1 MVCAA
6 SSCFL
11 AGGVGVGPQGKAC
24 VVVAQHGGD
33 GFDVHAVLESQGGE
47 GVAEI
52 VEPEMLQTGVFQDPL
67 VKGGH
72 RVRMVHTS
80 CAGGG
85 EEPGVIRVLG
95 VLLDEQLHRLLGD
108 SDLPDGVLRLGTG
121 DHKITRFIFHSLF
134 ADGDGPL
141 LHVQVRPLQGH
152 QLTLSDAADQLRAEH
167 GQGVPPLRCVQVCL
181 QIIGLQCLHLL
192 VLCLGHH
199 AAVCGD
205 SDQQLLLWGLIR
217 GPEDRD
223 RGVDDRFILFF
234 PTKPLVVLQISVGYG
249 MMLLEVMH
257 VNPATFGPFL
267 KESRLQSGMTQE

>member
-167 GQGVPPLRCVQVCL
+167 GQGVPPLRRVEIGFQVL
-181 QIIGLQCLHLL
+181 RAERFHLP
-192 VLCLGHH
+192 VLCFRHH
-199 AAVCGD
+199 AAVCGIA
-205 SDQQLLLWGLIR
+205 DQQPLFYRPVQGTVEHDIGIVSHLIFTER
-217 GPEDRD
+217 
-223 RGVDDRFILFF
+223 
-234 PTKPLVVLQISVGYG
+234 S
-249 MMLLEVMH
+249 
-257 VNPATFGPFL
+257 PAIYQL
-267 KESRLQSGMTQE
+267 HSES